1 MGMYNRHHDFLCDT
15 QDKYSS
21 VYIWRHIHI
30 LVHTGITVVTPLLI
44 RGFRISRSCSVLT
57 EKNIFVYMP
66 AQICSGKYLL
76 TSHKASWLHSTFCR
90 RCCKKKKKSK
100 QKETF
105 TWNLTRNSQ
114 RVSPFFSYLGGEQV
128 ISSVLIWNLFFLN
141 N

>member
-76 TSHKASWLHSTFCR
+76 LATKQADYIVHSAEDAA
-90 RCCKKKKKSK
+90 KKKKSK

-105 TWNLTRNSQ
+105 T
-114 RVSPFFSYLGGEQV
+114 
-128 ISSVLIWNLFFLN
+128 
-141 N
+141 